1 MILFCDTSAL
11 LKLFIAE
18 QGSESMVKM
27 HSSSVGIA
35 VCRITWAES
44 MAAFAQR
51 TRFKGAN
58 QSGLAQARSM
68 LEQAWPGF
76 AIADVTQPLVE
87 KAGVFAEAFALRG
100 YDSVQLAAA
109 HQLHEQCAL
118 PLTFACFD
126 RRLNQAA
133 KLLQLEVLPS

>member
-11 LKLFIAE
+11 LKLFIDE
-18 QGSESMVKM
+18 QGSESMINAR
-27 HSSSVGIA
+27 SSSKGIA

-44 MAAFAQR
+44 MAALAQR
-51 TRFKGAN
+51 SRFKGTN
-58 QSGLAQARSM
+58 QSRLAQARSM
-68 LEQAWPGF
+68 FEQAWPGF
-76 AIADVTQPLVE
+76 VIADITQPLVE

-109 HQLHEQCAL
+109 HQLHEQFAL

-133 KLLQLEVLPS
+133 KLLQLELLP

>member
-11 LKLFIAE
+11 LKLFIDE
-18 QGSESMVKM
+18 QDSECMIKAC
-27 HSSSVGIA
+27 SSSEGIA

-44 MAAFAQR
+44 MAALAQR

-58 QSGLAQARSM
+58 QAGLAQARSM
-68 LEQAWPGF
+68 FEQAWPGF
-76 AIADVTQPLVE
+76 AIADVTQSLVE
-87 KAGVFAEAFALRG
+87 KAGVFSEAFALRG

-109 HQLHEQCAL
+109 HQLHEHFAL

-133 KLLQLEVLPS
+133 KLLKLEVLP

>member
-11 LKLFIAE
+11 LKLFIDE
-18 QGSESMVKM
+18 QGSESMINAR
-27 HSSSVGIA
+27 SSSKGIA

-44 MAAFAQR
+44 MAALAQR
-51 TRFKGAN
+51 TRFKGTN

-68 LEQAWPGF
+68 FEHAWPGF
-76 AIADVTQPLVE
+76 VIADITQPLVE

-109 HQLHEQCAL
+109 HQLHEQFAL

-133 KLLQLEVLPS
+133 KLLQLELLP

>member
-1 MILFCDTSAL
+1 MIKAR
-11 LKLFIAE
+11 
-18 QGSESMVKM
+18 
-27 HSSSVGIA
+27 SSRDGIA
-35 VCRITWAES
+35 VCRISWAES

-51 TRFKGAN
+51 ARFKGAD
-58 QSGLAQARSM
+58 QAGLAQARSM
-68 LEQAWPGF
+68 FEQTWPGF
-76 AIADVTQPLVE
+76 AIAEVSQPLVE

-109 HQLHEQCAL
+109 HLLHEQFAL

-133 KLLQLEVLPS
+133 QLLQLEVLP

>member
-11 LKLFIAE
+11 LKLFIDE
-18 QGSESMVKM
+18 QGSESMVEAR
-27 HSSSVGIA
+27 SSSEGIA

-51 TRFKGAN
+51 TRFKGAS
-58 QSGLAQARSM
+58 QSGLDQARSM
-68 LEQAWPGF
+68 FERAWPDF
-76 AIADVTQPLVE
+76 VIADVTQPLVE
-87 KAGVFAEAFALRG
+87 KAGMYAEAFALRG

-109 HQLHEQCAL
+109 HNLHEILDL
-118 PLTFACFD
+118 PLTFACYD

-133 KLLQLEVLPS
+133 LLLQLEVLP

>member
-11 LKLFIAE
+11 LKLFIDE
-18 QGSESMVKM
+18 QGSESMINAR
-27 HSSSVGIA
+27 SSSQGIA

-44 MAAFAQR
+44 MAALAQR
-51 TRFKGAN
+51 TRFKGTN

-68 LEQAWPGF
+68 FEQAWPGF
-76 AIADVTQPLVE
+76 VIADITQPLVE
-87 KAGVFAEAFALRG
+87 KAGVFAEVFALRG

-109 HQLHEQCAL
+109 HQLHEQFAL

-133 KLLQLEVLPS
+133 KLLQLEVLP

>member
-1 MILFCDTSAL
+1 MILYCDTSAL
-11 LKLFIAE
+11 LKLFIEE
-18 QGSESMVKM
+18 QGSESMINAR
-27 HSSSVGIA
+27 SSSDAIA

-51 TRFKGAN
+51 ARFKGAN
-58 QSGLAQARSM
+58 QAGLAQARS
-68 LEQAWPGF
+68 LFKQAWQDF
-76 AIADVTQPLVE
+76 AIADVTQPLMD
-87 KAGVFAEAFALRG
+87 KAGVYTEAFALRG

-109 HQLHEQCAL
+109 HLLHHQFAL

-133 KLLQLEVLPS
+133 QLLQLELLQ

>member
-1 MILFCDTSAL
+1 VILFCDTSAL
-11 LKLFIAE
+11 LKLFIDE
-18 QGSESMVKM
+18 QDSESMIKAR
-27 HSSSVGIA
+27 SSSEGIA

-44 MAAFAQR
+44 MAALAQR

-58 QSGLAQARSM
+58 QAGLAQARSM
-68 LEQAWPGF
+68 FEQAWPGF
-76 AIADVTQPLVE
+76 AIADVTQSLVK
-87 KAGVFAEAFALRG
+87 KAGVFSEAFALRG

-109 HQLHEQCAL
+109 HQLHEQFAI

-133 KLLQLEVLPS
+133 KLLKLEVLP

>member
-11 LKLFIAE
+11 LKLFIDE
-18 QGSESMVKM
+18 QGSESMINAR
-27 HSSSVGIA
+27 SSSKGIA

-44 MAAFAQR
+44 MAALAQR
-51 TRFKGAN
+51 TRFKGTN

-68 LEQAWPGF
+68 FEKAWPGF
-76 AIADVTQPLVE
+76 VIADITQPLVE

-109 HQLHEQCAL
+109 HQLHEQFAL

-133 KLLQLEVLPS
+133 KLLQLEVLP

>member
-1 MILFCDTSAL
+1 VILFCDTSAL
-11 LKLFIAE
+11 LKLFIDE
-18 QGSESMVKM
+18 QDSENMIKAR
-27 HSSSVGIA
+27 SSSEGIA

-58 QSGLAQARSM
+58 QAGLAQARSM
-68 LEQAWPGF
+68 FEQVWPGF
-76 AIADVTQPLVE
+76 AIADVTQSLVE
-87 KAGVFAEAFALRG
+87 QAGVFSEAFALRG

-109 HQLHEQCAL
+109 HQLHEQFAL

-133 KLLQLEVLPS
+133 KLLKLEVLP

>member
-11 LKLFIAE
+11 LKLFIDE
-18 QGSESMVKM
+18 QGSESMINAR
-27 HSSSVGIA
+27 SSSKGIA

-44 MAAFAQR
+44 MAALAQR
-51 TRFKGAN
+51 TRFKGTN
-58 QSGLAQARSM
+58 QSRLAQARSM
-68 LEQAWPGF
+68 FELAWPDF
-76 AIADVTQPLVE
+76 VIADITQPLVE

-109 HQLHEQCAL
+109 HQLHEQFAL

-133 KLLQLEVLPS
+133 KLLQLEVLP

>member
-11 LKLFIAE
+11 LKLFVDEI
-18 QGSESMVKM
+18 GSDSMAKAR
-27 HSSSVGIA
+27 SDSEAIA

-51 TRFKGAN
+51 SRVKGAN
-58 QSGLAQARSM
+58 QAGLAQAKS
-68 LEQAWPGF
+68 LFENTWSNF
-76 AIADVTQPLVE
+76 VISEVTQQLVE
-87 KAGVFAEAFALRG
+87 KAGMYAEAFALRG

-109 HQLHEQCAL
+109 HNLHEQFVL

-126 RRLNQAA
+126 RRLSQAA
-133 KLLQLEVLPS
+133 ALLQLEVLL

>member
-11 LKLFIAE
+11 LKLFVNEI
-18 QGSESMVKM
+18 GSDSMAKAR
-27 HSSSVGIA
+27 SDSEAIA

-51 TRFKGAN
+51 SRVKGAN
-58 QSGLAQARSM
+58 QAGLAQAKS
-68 LEQAWPGF
+68 LFENTWSNF
-76 AIADVTQPLVE
+76 VISEVTQQLVE
-87 KAGVFAEAFALRG
+87 KAGMYAEAFALRG

-109 HQLHEQCAL
+109 HNLHEQFVL

-126 RRLNQAA
+126 RRLSQAA
-133 KLLQLEVLPS
+133 ALLQLEVL

>member
-11 LKLFIAE
+11 LKLFIDE
-18 QGSESMVKM
+18 QGSESMIKART
-27 HSSSVGIA
+27 SSAGIA

-44 MAAFAQR
+44 MAAFAQ
-51 TRFKGAN
+51 
-58 QSGLAQARSM
+58 ARSM
-68 LEQAWPGF
+68 FERAWPDF

-87 KAGVFAEAFALRG
+87 KAGVFAEAFGLRG
-100 YDSVQLAAA
+100 YDSIQLAAA
-109 HQLHEQCAL
+109 HRLHEHFAL

-133 KLLQLEVLPS
+133 KLLQLEVLP

>member
-11 LKLFIAE
+11 LKLFIDE
-18 QGSESMVKM
+18 QGSESMINAR
-27 HSSSVGIA
+27 SSSKGIA

-44 MAAFAQR
+44 MAALAQR
-51 TRFKGAN
+51 TRFKGTN

-68 LEQAWPGF
+68 FELAWPGF
-76 AIADVTQPLVE
+76 VIADITQPLVE

-109 HQLHEQCAL
+109 HQLHEQFAL

-133 KLLQLEVLPS
+133 KLLQLEVLP

>member
-11 LKLFIAE
+11 LKLFIDE
-18 QGSESMVKM
+18 QGSESMINAR
-27 HSSSVGIA
+27 SSSKGIA

-44 MAAFAQR
+44 MAALAQR
-51 TRFKGAN
+51 TRFKGTN
-58 QSGLAQARSM
+58 QSRLAQARSM
-68 LEQAWPGF
+68 FEQAWPGF
-76 AIADVTQPLVE
+76 VIADITQPLVE
-87 KAGVFAEAFALRG
+87 RAGVFAEAFALRG

-109 HQLHEQCAL
+109 HQLHEQFAL

-133 KLLQLEVLPS
+133 KLLQLEVLP

>member
-11 LKLFIAE
+11 LKLFIDE
-18 QGSESMVKM
+18 QGSESMINAR
-27 HSSSVGIA
+27 SSSKGIA

-44 MAAFAQR
+44 MAALAQR
-51 TRFKGAN
+51 TRFKGTN
-58 QSGLAQARSM
+58 QSRLAQARSM
-68 LEQAWPGF
+68 FEQAWPGF
-76 AIADVTQPLVE
+76 VIADITQPLVE

-109 HQLHEQCAL
+109 HQLHEQFAL

-133 KLLQLEVLPS
+133 KLLQLELLP

>member
-11 LKLFIAE
+11 LKLFIDE
-18 QGSESMVKM
+18 QDSEIMIKAR
-27 HSSSVGIA
+27 SSSEGIA

-51 TRFKGAN
+51 GRVKGAN
-58 QSGLAQARSM
+58 QAGLTQARSTF
-68 LEQAWPGF
+68 EQAWPGF
-76 AIADVTQPLVE
+76 AIADVTQSLVE
-87 KAGVFAEAFALRG
+87 KAGVFSEAFALRG

-109 HQLHEQCAL
+109 HQLHEQFAI

-133 KLLQLEVLPS
+133 KLLKLEVLP